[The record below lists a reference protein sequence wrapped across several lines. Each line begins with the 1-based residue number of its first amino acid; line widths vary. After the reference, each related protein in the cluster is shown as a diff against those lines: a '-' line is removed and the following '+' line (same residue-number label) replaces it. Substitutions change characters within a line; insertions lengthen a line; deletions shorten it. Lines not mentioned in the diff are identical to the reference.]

1 MYTHAFT
8 KKSPR
13 LYKSYLV
20 ENLPFF
26 TSIFTILDSKEGLK
40 SYLSFYLS
48 IISNLKTL
56 ILIHADNVL

>member
-26 TSIFTILDSKEGLK
+26 TGIFED
-40 SYLSFYLS
+40 
-48 IISNLKTL
+48 
-56 ILIHADNVL
+56 DRVLRKG